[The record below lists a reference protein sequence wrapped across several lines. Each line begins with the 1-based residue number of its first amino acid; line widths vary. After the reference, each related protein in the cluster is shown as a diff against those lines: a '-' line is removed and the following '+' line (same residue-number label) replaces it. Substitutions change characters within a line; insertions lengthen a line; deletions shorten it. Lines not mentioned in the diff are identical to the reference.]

1 MRNWFAGLG
10 IAVLIASTVSCGD
23 VVRDGSSPVFLT
35 VDSLLGSRGGP
46 QAGAPS
52 GFLISDVITNVISPA
67 PCSTDTPCP
76 TIFGDAGTVTLRS
89 SARNIVTPSAPTSNN
104 DVTITRVRVEYFRAD
119 GRNTPGVDVP
129 YPFDGAV
136 TATVPGGGTATIG
149 FELVRNV
156 AKQESPLIQLRGS
169 PNIITAIA
177 RVTFYGQDRT
187 GNQVSVG
194 GQIQIDFGN
203 FGDF

>member
-1 MRNWFAGLG
+1 MFVTL
-10 IAVLIASTVSCGD
+10 
-23 VVRDGSSPVFLT
+23 
-35 VDSLLGSRGGP
+35 DSLQGIRGGP
-46 QAGAPS
+46 QPGSPS
-52 GFLISDVITNVISPA
+52 GFLISDVITNVTSPA
-67 PCSTDTPCP
+67 PCATDNPCP
-76 TIFGDAGTVTLRS
+76 TIFGDSAIAQLRS
-89 SARNIVTPSAPTSNN
+89 APRNVTSTTAPTSNN

-129 YPFDGAV
+129 FPFDGAV
-136 TATVPGGGTATIG
+136 TVTVPGGGNASVG

-156 AKQESPLIQLRGS
+156 AKQESPLVQLVTN

-187 GNQVSVG
+187 GNNVSVS